1 MKKIIMITLLIAFTS
16 CSTSITLPHAEKPVH
31 INEYSITVTKRLDWA
46 GPAYYRYN
54 VYKNGK
60 YEGYGTLNDS
70 CMLRFEENRQRF
82 VYFNLCNAT
91 REVYLDTKMP
101 VLEAAVDSV
110 LVKGHDG
117 TVLRLTHR
125 EMRKYIKMWDK
136 AAPNGLNR
144 LGKAYDYEVSYMP
157 AAPSVSLRYLTI
169 ILPKTASGRT
179 GLNGIR
185 FLRRSGRFLASKL
198 QRGKEA
204 KRQRSKEAK
213 RQRGKE
219 AEKQSNKITK

>member
-1 MKKIIMITLLIAFTS
+1 MKKIIIITLLIAFTS
-16 CSTSITLPHAEKPVH
+16 CSTSITLPHAKKPVH
-31 INEYSITVTKRLDWA
+31 INEYSITITKRLDWA

-82 VYFNLCNAT
+82 VYFNLCDAT

-117 TVLRLTHR
+117 TVLRLTRR
-125 EMRKYIKMWDK
+125 EMRKYIRMWNK

-144 LGKAYDYEVSYMP
+144 LGKAYDYEVIIYTGVSVRRFKVLNDYITEDGRWSY
-157 AAPSVSLRYLTI
+157 
-169 ILPKTASGRT
+169 
-179 GLNGIR
+179 R
-185 FLRRSGRFLASKL
+185 FKWNTFF
-198 QRGKEA
+198 EE
-204 KRQRSKEAK
+204 KREVFSD
-213 RQRGKE
+213 
-219 AEKQSNKITK
+219 